1 MELEITSHWHVGV
14 DLGQSHDPTAICV
27 LETKT
32 AQIPDW
38 AFTKPRWELPRLTAE
53 KKAYVSPFNVVHLER
68 LPLGMSYPEQVL
80 FVASLA
86 SRKPLKSPDVYID
99 YTGVGR
105 PVYDLFHAARV
116 PGIVGIS
123 ITAGKD
129 PQRTNTGWSVPKNI
143 LVSGVQ
149 AKLHTGQLK
158 VAAGLLDAPVLLK
171 EFQDFRVTFT
181 SAGNAIFNARQGQH
195 DDLVLAVSLAVW
207 GASQPTPVKPLFGTY
222 GCHVETRNS
231 LAGTYSNK

>member
-1 MELEITSHWHVGV
+1 MELEITSHWHIGV

-32 AQIPDW
+32 ADIPGM
-38 AFTKPRWELPRLTAE
+38 AFPYSIPYWRKQVEE
-53 KKAYVSPFNVVHLER
+53 YVSPFNVVHLER

-80 FVASLA
+80 YVAGLI
-86 SRKPLKSPDVYID
+86 SREPLKSPDVLVD

-105 PVYDLFHAARV
+105 PVYDLFKAARV

-129 PQRTNTGWSVPKNI
+129 PKKTNTGWSVPKNI

-149 AKLHTGQLK
+149 ALLHTGQLK

-207 GASQPTPVKPLFGTY
+207 GASQPPPVKPCFGTY
-222 GCHVETRNS
+222 T
-231 LAGTYSNK
+231 TYGA

>member
-1 MELEITSHWHVGV
+1 MFTWIT
-14 DLGQSHDPTAICV
+14 P
-27 LETKT
+27 
-32 AQIPDW
+32 
-38 AFTKPRWELPRLTAE
+38 
-53 KKAYVSPFNVVHLER
+53 
-68 LPLGMSYPEQVL
+68 
-80 FVASLA
+80 AS
-86 SRKPLKSPDVYID
+86 V
-99 YTGVGR
+99 R
-105 PVYDLFHAARV
+105 PVYDLFKAARV

-181 SAGNAIFNARQGQH
+181 SAGNAIFNARQASMTI
-195 DDLVLAVSLAVW
+195 LSWRSL
-207 GASQPTPVKPLFGTY
+207 
-222 GCHVETRNS
+222 
-231 LAGTYSNK
+231 